1 MYKEGKYLSAINSPY
16 DLRKLQ
22 LEDLKHI
29 FEDLRNYIISIV
41 LLLLTI

>member
-22 LEDLKHI
+22 LKDLKHI
-29 FEDLRNYIISIV
+29 CEAVAFY
-41 LLLLTI
+41 